1 MVWLQQQCWGYGYE
15 YEKQHV
21 CLFSHLVYKA
31 SWLLEGSCVVHIP
44 GHTKHS
50 ASNIPKYNLVAI
62 ISYSQTDK
70 MLQAAEEIV
79 GKYIWGQ
86 YDLLVMPPSFPYGGM
101 ENPCLT
107 FVSPTLLVSYILPCY
122 YDSCCNFKVMN
133 WLISSSS
140 ITGWWQISCKCK
152 QSSNLLAQREPG
164 NEASN
169 LHVGF
174 TFSILSMMTYC
185 GRLYVT
191 TFTFS
196 ELSSTHVFTY
206 NGQWI
211 MPSANWHSCQY
222 QNQSS
227 CLYVP
232 HYTYVYNYSCY
243 TVTHLSNGS
252 CQYWYMT
259 LYE

>member
-1 MVWLQQQCWGYGYE
+1 
-15 YEKQHV
+15 
-21 CLFSHLVYKA
+21 
-31 SWLLEGSCVVHIP
+31 
-44 GHTKHS
+44 
-50 ASNIPKYNLVAI
+50 
-62 ISYSQTDK
+62 
-70 MLQAAEEIV
+70 
-79 GKYIWGQ
+79 
-86 YDLLVMPPSFPYGGM
+86 
-101 ENPCLT
+101 
-107 FVSPTLLVSYILPCY
+107 
-122 YDSCCNFKVMN
+122 MN

-174 TFSILSMMTYC
+174 TFSVLSMMTYC

-252 CQYWYMT
+252 CQYWYRT
-259 LYE
+259 LYEYYISMRPMSHFNLWPAFIWYCLSGEYSNLLAANSNLFWAVNELLVVLLLSYSCSAAAVKAV

>member
-1 MVWLQQQCWGYGYE
+1 MIDYNNGVEDMDMNMKNSMFVYFLISYF
-15 YEKQHV
+15 V
-21 CLFSHLVYKA
+21 IYKA
-31 SWLLEGSCVVHIP
+31 SWLLKGMPIIP

-50 ASNIPKYNLVAI
+50 AFSVPKYNWYIVAI

-122 YDSCCNFKVMN
+122 YDSKWSCCNFKVMN
-133 WLISSSS
+133 WLFSS

-152 QSSNLLAQREPG
+152 HS
-164 NEASN
+164 SN
-169 LHVGF
+169 LHVSF
-174 TFSILSMMTYC
+174 TFSLLSMVTYC
-185 GRLYVT
+185 GRLCLGA
-191 TFTFS
+191 FTFS

-206 NGQWI
+206 NGQSMNNAISKLAQLSIPKPVYLSVCPSFII
-211 MPSANWHSCQY
+211 MLH
-222 QNQSS
+222 
-227 CLYVP
+227 
-232 HYTYVYNYSCY
+232 CY
-243 TVTHLSNGS
+243 TF
-252 CQYWYMT
+252 
-259 LYE
+259 E

>member
-1 MVWLQQQCWGYGYE
+1 MITTTVLRTWKWTW
-15 YEKQHV
+15 KTA
-21 CLFSHLVYKA
+21 CLFIFTDGQDASSSRGDCWEVHLGPVWSFSHA
-31 SWLLEGSCVVHIP
+31 SLIP
-44 GHTKHS
+44 IRGDGEPLPHLCLTHS
-50 ASNIPKYNLVAI
+50 ACELYIAMLLWF
-62 ISYSQTDK
+62 
-70 MLQAAEEIV
+70 MLQ
-79 GKYIWGQ
+79 
-86 YDLLVMPPSFPYGGM
+86 L
-101 ENPCLT
+101 
-107 FVSPTLLVSYILPCY
+107 
-122 YDSCCNFKVMN
+122 FKVMN

>member
-1 MVWLQQQCWGYGYE
+1 MVWLQQRCWGHGNE
-15 YEKQHV
+15 HEKQHV
-21 CLFSHLVYKA
+21 CLFS
-31 SWLLEGSCVVHIP
+31 
-44 GHTKHS
+44 
-50 ASNIPKYNLVAI
+50 
-62 ISYSQTDK
+62 QTNK

-232 HYTYVYNYSCY
+232 HTYVYNYSCY